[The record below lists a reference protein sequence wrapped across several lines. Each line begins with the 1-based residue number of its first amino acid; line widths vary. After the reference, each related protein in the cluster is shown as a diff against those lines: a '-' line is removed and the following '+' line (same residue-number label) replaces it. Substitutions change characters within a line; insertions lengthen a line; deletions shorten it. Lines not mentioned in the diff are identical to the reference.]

1 MPREIPIRAVL
12 VVLASL
18 SDRHYRV
25 SLPNGKEI
33 IAHLERRAPADWRGL
48 PAGTRLIGEL
58 SPYDFEH
65 ARVAGFAPDDTS
77 SPSVAS

>member
-1 MPREIPIRAVL
+1 MPREIPVRAVIT
-12 VVLASL
+12 VIECL

-33 IAHLERRAPADWRGL
+33 VAHLERRAPATWRGL
-48 PAGTRLIGEL
+48 PAGVRLIGEL

-65 ARVAGFAPDDTS
+65 ARVAGFAPADR
-77 SPSVAS
+77 